1 MSALDARIWELFQS
15 LTEAQQKA
23 AISVTEMMLAA
34 TVIDTNPDLVMF
46 REGLPER
53 VRLAFTHVLMDTVHL
68 SSVENVSHWDTGRR
82 N

>member
-1 MSALDARIWELFQS
+1 MQDEFERELAEVRRQ
-15 LTEAQQKA
+15 
-23 AISVTEMMLAA
+23 LAA

-46 REGLPER
+46 REGLLER